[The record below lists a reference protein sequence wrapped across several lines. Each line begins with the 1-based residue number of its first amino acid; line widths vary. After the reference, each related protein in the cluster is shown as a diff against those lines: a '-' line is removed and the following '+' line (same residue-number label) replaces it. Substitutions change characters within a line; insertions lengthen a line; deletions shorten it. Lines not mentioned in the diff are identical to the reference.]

1 MGNNINLND
10 MINKAKN
17 NGVELGQGTIIKKEN
32 KTKIQPGKLSPEME
46 KAFDTA
52 NEDYDKIIDELQ
64 NNPDGDMAKGYKK
77 SVEFTKTGVLP
88 SLDDIKKATGT
99 FGTTTR
105 KMFEPAIPGKD
116 YSVPKDNIDLNEAIN
131 NLSKNVNLPDEPDQS
146 EMLKHINVVTKDQV
160 KFIEKEENVQK
171 EQEEII
177 QPEEIIPPEL
187 PKIDLEVNTA
197 ELEPTMVELKDQQPV
212 QNVVVIEKSG
222 DGKIEFT
229 EDEKAKLQ
237 ESSIIHLKEVEE
249 VEIPVFK
256 TVKIVDDDKLDSI
269 LESVTEPF
277 TATVALPFSGYSA
290 TFKSLSPGDII
301 DILYPASK
309 DEIEQMKFKWTKI
322 YKAIVNTSIG
332 NLTYDQFIHHTAS
345 LDMEM
350 CIFAILVATYG
361 NEEHIIEL
369 TCYDDKHV
377 DPTKKPEDED
387 YNPGY
392 EFSVKSMYNELLRY
406 DDFSDKLMEI
416 FTDIADNSHILEDA
430 KNYHQKKSLLMQV
443 KHYKLPGDMYISLQI
458 ESIYDT
464 VYRNA
469 KSVMAMVTA
478 NANNAMYTTP
488 ARYIKDIIFTM
499 KNGDKA
505 KVESITGIVK
515 ILRTLP
521 SDTLV
526 EIIELSEK
534 LVEGMEIKFGL
545 KGISC
550 PDCGRTF
557 DFIRINLENELFTR
571 VNQTKVKRID

>member
-1 MGNNINLND
+1 MGNNIDLND

-17 NGVELGQGTIIKKEN
+17 NGIELGQGTIIKKEN

-77 SVEFTKTGVLP
+77 SVEFTKTGVIP

-116 YSVPKDNIDLNEAIN
+116 YSVPKDSADLNEAIN
-131 NLSKNVNLPDEPDQS
+131 NLSKNVKLPDEPDQS

-160 KFIEKEENVQK
+160 KFIEKEEAIQNEES
-171 EQEEII
+171 EQII
-177 QPEEIIPPEL
+177 QPEPTGFESEV
-187 PKIDLEVNTA
+187 KDVQSETTKVDLKE
-197 ELEPTMVELKDQQPV
+197 QQPV

-249 VEIPVFK
+249 VEIPMFK

-301 DILYPASK
+301 DILYPSTK

-369 TCYDDKHV
+369 TCYDDKHA

-392 EFSVKSMYNELLRY
+392 EFSVKSLYNELLRY
-406 DDFSDKLMEI
+406 DDFSDRLLKI
-416 FTDIADNSHILEDA
+416 FTDIANNSHVLEDA
-430 KNYHQKKSLLMQV
+430 KKYHQNKSLLMQV

-499 KNGDKA
+499 KNGDRA

-550 PDCGRTF
+550 PDCGRSF

-571 VNQTKVKRID
+571 VNQTKVKKID

>member
-1 MGNNINLND
+1 MGNNIDLND

-17 NGVELGQGTIIKKEN
+17 NGIELGQGTIIKKEN

-64 NNPDGDMAKGYKK
+64 NNPDADMAKGYKK

-116 YSVPKDNIDLNEAIN
+116 YSVPKNTDDLNEAIN
-131 NLSKNVNLPDEPDQS
+131 NLSKNVKLPDGPDES

-160 KFIEKEENVQK
+160 KFVEKEEPVQVQ
-171 EQEEII
+171 EEPEEII
-177 QPEEIIPPEL
+177 QPEPTGFEPEVKEVQ
-187 PKIDLEVNTA
+187 PETTKVDLKE
-197 ELEPTMVELKDQQPV
+197 QQPI
-212 QNVVVIEKSG
+212 QNIVVIEKSG

-369 TCYDDKHV
+369 TCYDDKHA

-416 FTDIADNSHILEDA
+416 FTEIADNSHVLEDA
-430 KNYHQKKSLLMQV
+430 KKYHQKKSLLMQV

-469 KSVMAMVTA
+469 KSVVSMVTA

-499 KNGDKA
+499 KNGEKA

-521 SDTLV
+521 SDTLL

-534 LVEGMEIKFGL
+534 LVEGMDIKFGL
-545 KGISC
+545 KEISC
-550 PDCGRTF
+550 PDCGRSF

>member
-1 MGNNINLND
+1 M
-10 MINKAKN
+10 
-17 NGVELGQGTIIKKEN
+17 
-32 KTKIQPGKLSPEME
+32 
-46 KAFDTA
+46 
-52 NEDYDKIIDELQ
+52 
-64 NNPDGDMAKGYKK
+64 
-77 SVEFTKTGVLP
+77 
-88 SLDDIKKATGT
+88 
-99 FGTTTR
+99 
-105 KMFEPAIPGKD
+105 
-116 YSVPKDNIDLNEAIN
+116 
-131 NLSKNVNLPDEPDQS
+131 
-146 EMLKHINVVTKDQV
+146 
-160 KFIEKEENVQK
+160 
-171 EQEEII
+171 
-177 QPEEIIPPEL
+177 
-187 PKIDLEVNTA
+187 
-197 ELEPTMVELKDQQPV
+197 
-212 QNVVVIEKSG
+212 
-222 DGKIEFT
+222 
-229 EDEKAKLQ
+229 
-237 ESSIIHLKEVEE
+237 KEVEE

-369 TCYDDKHV
+369 TCYDDKHA

-550 PDCGRTF
+550 PDCGRSF

>member
-1 MGNNINLND
+1 MGNNIDLND

-17 NGVELGQGTIIKKEN
+17 NGIELGQGTIIKKEN

-77 SVEFTKTGVLP
+77 SVEFTKTGVIP

-116 YSVPKDNIDLNEAIN
+116 YSVPKDSADLNEAIN
-131 NLSKNVNLPDEPDQS
+131 NLSKNVKLPDEPDQS

-160 KFIEKEENVQK
+160 KFIEKEEAIQNEES
-171 EQEEII
+171 EQII
-177 QPEEIIPPEL
+177 QPEPTGFESEVKDVQPETT
-187 PKIDLEVNTA
+187 KVDLKE
-197 ELEPTMVELKDQQPV
+197 QQPV

-249 VEIPVFK
+249 VEIPMFK

-301 DILYPASK
+301 DILYPSTK

-369 TCYDDKHV
+369 TCYDDKHA

-392 EFSVKSMYNELLRY
+392 EFSVKSLYNELLRY
-406 DDFSDKLMEI
+406 DDFSDRLLKI
-416 FTDIADNSHILEDA
+416 FTDIANNSHVLEDA
-430 KNYHQKKSLLMQV
+430 KKYHQNKSLLMQV

-499 KNGDKA
+499 KNGDRA

-550 PDCGRTF
+550 PDCGRSF

-571 VNQTKVKRID
+571 VNQTKVKKID